1 MVFVSAHNITGTK
14 NDGTS
19 DYSVSVKLN
28 DDYVI
33 WQGHVTNHVR
43 TNGAATLLRKIA
55 DAMERGN
62 QRKLPLTGGNLV

>member
-1 MVFVSAHNITGTK
+1 MLIILAHNTTGTK
-14 NDGTS
+14 PDGTS

-33 WQGHVTNHVR
+33 WQGQVTNHVR
-43 TNGAATLLRKIA
+43 ANGAATLLRKIA

-62 QRKLPLTGGNLV
+62 QRKLPLSGGNLV